1 MGENPC
7 DNQAPEMNNQLLMK
21 SQIRDILYYRSSLE
35 YVVSIATAGMCMSR
49 HEI

>member
-7 DNQAPEMNNQLLMK
+7 DNQAPEMNKQVLMK
-21 SQIRDILYYRSSLE
+21 SQRRDILYYRSSLE
-35 YVVSIATAGMCMSR
+35 YVISIATAGVCMSR